1 MTDLFANHAPSLQG
15 PATDAFAIT
24 PNDTT
29 NLGQATRALYCGSG
43 GSLSITM
50 LSGATVTFDSLPDG
64 SLLPVRASK
73 VLATGTT
80 ASSILGLV

>member
-24 PNDTT
+24 PSDTAD
-29 NLGQATRALYCGSG
+29 LAEVTRALYCGSG
-43 GSLSITM
+43 GALSITM
-50 LSGATVTFDSLPDG
+50 LSGATVTFNSIPDG
-64 SLLPVRASK
+64 ALLPVRAAK

-80 ASSILGLV
+80 ASAILGLV

>member
-15 PATDAFAIT
+15 PATDAFAII
-24 PNDTT
+24 PNDATI
-29 NLGQATRALYCGSG
+29 LGQATRALYCGSG
-43 GSLSITM
+43 GSLSVTM
-50 LSGATVTFDSLPDG
+50 LSGTTVTFNSLADG
-64 SLLPVRASK
+64 TLLPIRAAK